1 MSDIID
7 VNEIKKIL
15 QDFALVRDWN
25 KFHNPKN
32 LAMALTCESGEL
44 LEIFQWLTQAESS
57 AACSDTRHRE
67 RTAHELA
74 DIIIY
79 AIRLADMMNINL
91 NQAIRDKIE
100 INNVKYP
107 ADAVRGS
114 LEKYDEY
121 HTD

>member
-1 MSDIID
+1 MTDIID
-7 VNEIKKIL
+7 VTEIKKIL
-15 QDFALVRDWN
+15 QDFAFARDWN

-32 LAMALTCESGEL
+32 LSMALACETGEL

-57 AACSDTRHRE
+57 AACNDTNYRE

-79 AIRLADMMNINL
+79 AIRLADLMNINL

-107 ADAVRGS
+107 ADLVRGS
-114 LEKYDEY
+114 LEMYDEY